1 MSQLLNICKMLYLV
15 HKCLNKSHYTM
26 SKIRKKAAHH
36 FFPRFPGAFAAATA
50 PFSPDSAS
58 SAFAAVF
65 FPPFLAAGSSA
76 PSFDAL
82 EDLLALLGL
91 GSGSPS
97 LAAFFTFG
105 FLAGATFE
113 AVASLSGVLGLAS

>member
-1 MSQLLNICKMLYLV
+1 
-15 HKCLNKSHYTM
+15 M
-26 SKIRKKAAHH
+26 SKNSKKALNH

-50 PFSPDSAS
+50 PFSPKSPS

-65 FPPFLAAGSSA
+65 FPPFLAAGSST

-82 EDLLALLGL
+82 ETFLALLGL
-91 GSGSPS
+91 GSDPPSP
-97 LAAFFTFG
+97 AAFFAFG

-113 AVASLSGVLGLAS
+113 AVASLSGVLGLAP